1 VINVDAPQGYLKLE
15 LDGSASQYNPTTLVR
30 RGGEAQFVLIRPNPA
45 R

>member
-1 VINVDAPQGYLKLE
+1 MSSKLTIRTDIDVE
-15 LDGSASQYNPTTLVR
+15 ARLVR